1 MATRFRTFIPVSRPM
16 FRQLPPLLP
25 LSVRSWKS
33 SLLFVLF
40 LVVSLILWQL
50 GAIHSAQVLAGFNEP
65 PPAPL
70 PSHVDT
76 AQHYPP
82 RPYICQSTPDWL
94 QELDIPFP
102 VRYARRDIIVKFSPQ
117 AQRSSITKVDE
128 PLFGGLQVVDPASG
142 NQSGLAHCMEPLT
155 LEVPV
160 FAKSPVDASH
170 ILFGAATSL
179 DRLDA
184 SIPFFQRW
192 LAHTNARLF
201 VIVTGPDDS
210 KPDPRRMGDLQLHI
224 RDLGILITLVPPLS
238 RKDGNTER
246 YFSLVKILYANRN
259 EKTRW
264 LGFVDDDTFVTSM
277 TALVSA
283 LDKHDG
289 TQQRYLGALSEEW
302 WTVTMYGLIGMG
314 GAGIFLSLPLAKI
327 VNANYQDCKR
337 NSEKTFGDHKIYECI
352 ARHTDTRL
360 TVLPGLYQID
370 IHGDRSGI
378 FESGRQILTIHHWK
392 EGYWDEHGDGP
403 DGIRHQRWFPMEK
416 MALVTDVCDRCYL
429 QRWQFGTDIILTNGY
444 SISAY
449 PKGELLKPHNESRF
463 DKVEHTWVDPMTV
476 ENSTNKGWDHYVGPL
491 RPALKLEDEKI
502 PYRFLD
508 GAGVDGGVR
517 QYYRH
522 IGKNGDMDTL
532 IELFWIREE
541 DWG

>member
-1 MATRFRTFIPVSRPM
+1 MATRFRTFIPIPRPI

-25 LSVRSWKS
+25 LSVRNWKS

-40 LVVSLILWQL
+40 LVVSLVFWQL
-50 GAIHSAQVLAGFNEP
+50 GAIHSAQVLAGFSEP
-65 PPAPL
+65 PPPPL

-102 VRYARRDIIVKFSPQ
+102 VRYARRDIIVKSSPQ
-117 AQRSSITKVDE
+117 AQRSSITKVNG
-128 PLFGGLQVVDPASG
+128 PLFGGLQVVDPSSG

-201 VIVTGPDDS
+201 VIVTGPNDS
-210 KPDPRRMGDLQLHI
+210 KPDPRRMGDLQLHM

-259 EKTRW
+259 EQTRW

-283 LDKHDG
+283 LDKHDW

-327 VNANYQDCKR
+327 VNANYRDCKR

-352 ARHTDTRL
+352 TRHTDTRL

-403 DGIRHQRWFPMEK
+403 DGIRHQRWFPMNK
-416 MALVTDVCDRCYL
+416 MSLVTDVCDRCYL

-449 PKGELLKPHNESRF
+449 PKGELLKPHNESKF
-463 DKVEHTWVDPMTV
+463 DQVEHTWVDPMTV

-491 RPALKLEDEKI
+491 RPALKLEDKKI